1 MNDKH
6 GIAEALPASSVR
18 RTGAISAIWLLPLLA
33 IVLGGWLAYKHFT
46 EAGVNIVVIFTTG
59 EGVVAG
65 KTEVRYKGTKVVTES
80 RLNDQPN
87 WETLPPQIPLR
98 NHVEPPLR
106 YDT

>member
-33 IVLGGWLAYKHFT
+33 LVLGGWLACKHFT

-59 EGVVAG
+59 QGVVGG
-65 KTEVRYKGTKVVTES
+65 KTEGRYKGIKIGTVSERNV
-80 RLNDQPN
+80 QPN
-87 WETLPPQIPLR
+87 LDSVGAESTRSKQ
-98 NHVEPPLR
+98 VEPGLR
-106 YDT
+106 ED